1 MDYLAKCRLIRLV
14 EEEEPIW
21 NTGIDDYAR
30 LDKKNASWNRI
41 HKEMI
46 ESGFNGGMLE
56 LKTTWKNLR
65 DQWRKISLGKQTGN
79 LKSWAFEKHLLFLA
93 TAQTEVDKKESAV
106 RRWLASV
113 FGDEPAVH
121 AARSHYPSNSKSG
134 VRMDVAMKRQFIRM
148 IREEELL
155 WNTECRDY
163 YRLDKKNLAWS
174 RILTRLERDGFH
186 GGLLEL
192 KAAWKVLRDTKRRS
206 MLQNTSGKEWA
217 FTKDM
222 EFLDHVGK
230 DSVQMSSHGEHESKV
245 NSLVDSPR
253 SSATPEDVTEEVAS
267 VGASDE
273 ANETYFVPVT
283 EMGADGGPTNGT
295 ESSRKRSYAGGMVA
309 KKKKNDSLQ
318 EGLDMIRDITA
329 SLRERL
335 SAASMDKYDRYGAFI
350 ASSLREMSEPAAKR
364 KMAQLMDCMLNQG
377 NRS

>member
-93 TAQTEVDKKESAV
+93 TAQTEV
-106 RRWLASV
+106 
-113 FGDEPAVH
+113 
-121 AARSHYPSNSKSG
+121 
-134 VRMDVAMKRQFIRM
+134 MDVAMKRQFIRM